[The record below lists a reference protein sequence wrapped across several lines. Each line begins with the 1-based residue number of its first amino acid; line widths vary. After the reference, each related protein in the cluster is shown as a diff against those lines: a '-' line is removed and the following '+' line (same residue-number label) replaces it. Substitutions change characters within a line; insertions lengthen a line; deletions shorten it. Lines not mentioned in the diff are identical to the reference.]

1 VSDAGHQA
9 TPAALFSLQAASTPD
24 AIAVECDG
32 EVRTYAELDAWVGQ
46 LAQMLLDNGAG
57 PERLVAVS
65 LRRSIQLVAVLLA
78 VSQTGAAYLPL
89 DPSHPQQRN
98 LSVLR
103 DARPLLLVTESDAA
117 PPLKGFAARHITLD
131 RLQKSAHIADFGSQS
146 AARRSPHPVSAAPN
160 NVAYVLY
167 TSGSTGAP
175 KGVVVTYGN
184 IANLLN
190 AFTQRLG
197 LSAVDRLLSV
207 TTVSFDIAAL
217 EIFVPLLSGA
227 GLVLATEEERHDP
240 VRLARI
246 IERHRVTALQAT
258 PTMWQSVLSVNP
270 DLSRLHALVGGEALS
285 ERTARDLHG
294 RARSATN
301 LYGPTETTVW
311 STAVRL
317 EDESQLRRPPI
328 GEAVANNQLH
338 VLDGAL
344 QPVPVGVA
352 GELYIAGH
360 QVARGYLNRPGLT
373 AARFIADPYGP
384 PGTRMYRTGDLVRRT
399 TTGALEFL
407 GRTDFQV
414 KIRGFRIELGE
425 IEAAFSN
432 QPGITHAIALTR
444 EDRPGDRR
452 LIVYI
457 TATPHTTID
466 PAHLRSQAAK
476 TLPSYMLPSAIVPLK
491 NLPLTANGKIDRQ
504 ALPAP
509 DYTTTAGHGT
519 PQTPQ
524 EATLCRIFADVLGI
538 PQAGIHDNFFDLGG
552 HSLLAT
558 RLITRIRT
566 ELGRELSILHLF
578 EQPTVEGITQH
589 LTQPTTPR
597 PTLTRMR
604 RSSAIRD
611 KR

>member
-1 VSDAGHQA
+1 
-9 TPAALFSLQAASTPD
+9 
-24 AIAVECDG
+24 
-32 EVRTYAELDAWVGQ
+32 
-46 LAQMLLDNGAG
+46 
-57 PERLVAVS
+57 
-65 LRRSIQLVAVLLA
+65 
-78 VSQTGAAYLPL
+78 
-89 DPSHPQQRN
+89 
-98 LSVLR
+98 
-103 DARPLLLVTESDAA
+103 
-117 PPLKGFAARHITLD
+117 
-131 RLQKSAHIADFGSQS
+131 
-146 AARRSPHPVSAAPN
+146 
-160 NVAYVLY
+160 
-167 TSGSTGAP
+167 
-175 KGVVVTYGN
+175 
-184 IANLLN
+184 
-190 AFTQRLG
+190 
-197 LSAVDRLLSV
+197 
-207 TTVSFDIAAL
+207 
-217 EIFVPLLSGA
+217 
-227 GLVLATEEERHDP
+227 
-240 VRLARI
+240 
-246 IERHRVTALQAT
+246 
-258 PTMWQSVLSVNP
+258 
-270 DLSRLHALVGGEALS
+270 
-285 ERTARDLHG
+285 
-294 RARSATN
+294 
-301 LYGPTETTVW
+301 
-311 STAVRL
+311 
-317 EDESQLRRPPI
+317 
-328 GEAVANNQLH
+328 
-338 VLDGAL
+338 
-344 QPVPVGVA
+344 VGVA